1 LMVSPRLRRTGSY
14 ARRGKPNRVID
25 RRAERRL
32 LAERAAAEAE
42 QTAMARAR
50 LVTERP
56 IRLSDLGHLEPDA
69 FSLFLALLGEALSA
83 QRPDEREIRTATGDG
98 SLEIRLAPVPNGTS
112 VEISTEA
119 GVFRGVDHVLQIV
132 DLTTAARR
140 LVA

>member
-1 LMVSPRLRRTGSY
+1 
-14 ARRGKPNRVID
+14 
-25 RRAERRL
+25 
-32 LAERAAAEAE
+32 
-42 QTAMARAR
+42 MARAR

-56 IRLSDLGHLEPDA
+56 IRLSDLGHLDPDA
-69 FSLFLALLGEALSA
+69 FSLFLALLSEALSA

-119 GVFRGVDHVLQIV
+119 GVFRGVDHFLQII
-132 DLTTAARR
+132 DLTAAARR